1 MNKEEIQILLESV
14 KRIEDI
20 HRIEGL
26 YFRLLSEPG
35 LQFQLTQDEII
46 EVRWLRAI
54 NLLTIANSFLVEDE
68 SSESELTE
76 SLSFIDKAINEVEK
90 YRAHST
96 SVQKADD
103 AGFFLMELEDT
114 KEMIVLD
121 LEALHE
127 DNLERGIGLS

>member
-14 KRIEDI
+14 KKIEDI

-54 NLLTIANSFLVEDE
+54 NLLAIANSFLVEDE
-68 SSESELTE
+68 SSESELIE

-96 SVQKADD
+96 SVQKVDD